1 MQFLEG
7 RLIVSPSD
15 LTGFLECEHLTQQE
29 LAAARGD
36 IARPERDDPMLDML
50 SRRGLEHEGRYLAGF
65 RPMGLKIVEFPF
77 PDGTIANLEKAHG
90 ETVAAMEAGAD
101 IIYQGTFFD
110 GRWRCH
116 PDFLIRVDRPSRLGE
131 YSYEVADAKLARKA
145 KAAAVLQCCVYSE
158 QLTAIQGVD
167 PEYLTL
173 ILGDNT
179 EEEFRFKDYGA
190 YYRSVKRRFESVV
203 FLSPSGGGQGGG
215 VQTYPD
221 PVDHC
226 RICRWIDVCEL
237 RRRQDD
243 HLCLVAGMRRDQTRR
258 LQLAGISTMAALATT
273 SADPVQG
280 INKDAFARLRQQAKL
295 QIQRKDAGELT
306 YEVLAPLGEHLGFQ
320 ALPEPTPA
328 DLFFDMEG
336 DPFVGDDGLEY
347 LFGITEIVEGRPKH
361 HAFWAHDTQAEKRA
375 FEQVMDF
382 LIKRVNRHP
391 DLHIYHYAAY
401 EPNALKWLAST
412 YATREQEVDRLLR
425 GRVLVDLFRVVRQS
439 VQVGTESYSL
449 KELESLYRGKRTTQI
464 VDAAA
469 SIVAYEDWLDS
480 RDQQKL
486 DEILAYNAD
495 DCLSTAQLRDWLEA
509 RRLEAIA
516 RHGEIPRPGPDKA
529 EASENL
535 RDIDQ
540 RTAVV
545 LDNLLAGVPND
556 EEKRSP
562 EQQACYLLGHSL
574 NWHRR
579 ESKSEW
585 WLYFE
590 RCKMTD
596 EQLMADAESI
606 GGLEFHGEVRQ
617 EKQSNIFR
625 YYFDPTQ
632 EYKLGVDDEPHD
644 PRRESGT
651 GTIVALDGLAG
662 WLELRRS
669 IRSEVPHPTSLIP
682 ASPFST
688 NDQRDALLRLG
699 QYVVDQGFNGP
710 GQFRAARDLVG
721 LEPPRIVG
729 VIEGAPLVQAG
740 ERARDVAVLLAP
752 HLDGTYL
759 AIQGPPGSG
768 KTTIGAEIILELV
781 KGGYRIGITANSHKV
796 IGNLLDKLMGE
807 ARLRGEV
814 VRAMQ
819 KADERDRCDSPE
831 VQRAGSASSVEMALN
846 DGEVDIVAGTS
857 WLFARPTFPA
867 KLDYL
872 VVDEAGQMALANVLA
887 MAGVTRNF
895 IFLGDP
901 NQLSQPTHGIH
912 PPGVNLSVLD
922 HVIQDEPT
930 MPTDYGL
937 FLETSYRLH
946 PSVCDFISE
955 AFYDGKL
962 KPHESTKRQD
972 LATTNGSGGVGL
984 RYIPVEHAGNRTLS
998 PEEADRVDDTF
1009 RALLGLPWTDREG
1022 KPRPIGIDDILV
1034 VAPYNAQVRRLT
1046 EILPAKARVGTVDKF
1061 QGQEAPV
1068 VIYSMATSSVDDAPR
1083 GMDFLFSLNRL
1094 NVAASRAQGLVLLVC
1109 SPELLKARC
1118 RTPDQMRLASALC
1131 RLVEAAGSTFSTVS
1145 ELATLAN
1152 ERTAEGASHSST

>member
-29 LAAARGD
+29 LAAARGE

-50 SRRGLEHEGRYLAGF
+50 SRRGLEHESRYLAGF
-65 RPMGLKIVEFPF
+65 RVPGMKIAEFPF
-77 PDGTIANLEKAHG
+77 PDGTIANLEKAHAQ
-90 ETVAAMEAGAD
+90 TVAAMQDGAD

-116 PDFLIRVDRPSRLGE
+116 PDFLIRVDRPSKLGD

-145 KAAAVLQCCVYSE
+145 KAAAVLQCCVYCE
-158 QLTAIQGVD
+158 QLAAVQRVE
-167 PEYLTL
+167 PEHLTL
-173 ILGDNT
+173 VLGDNT
-179 EEEFRFKDYGA
+179 EEELRFKDYGA
-190 YYRSVKRRFESVV
+190 YYRSVKRRFEETV
-203 FLSPSGGGQGGG
+203 FLAPSPSGGGQGGG

-258 LQLAGISTMAALATT
+258 LQLAGISTMAALAV
-273 SADPVQG
+273 SPADPVQG
-280 INKDAFARLRQQAKL
+280 INKEAFARLRQQAKL
-295 QIQRKDAGELT
+295 QIQRKEAGELT

-347 LFGITEIVEGRPKH
+347 LFGITEFESPPPLGEGRVGAGRPQH
-361 HAFWAHDTQAEKRA
+361 HAFWAHDPQAEKRA
-375 FEQVMDF
+375 FEEVMDF
-382 LIKRVNRHP
+382 LIERLNRHP
-391 DLHIYHYAAY
+391 DVHIYHYAAY

-425 GRVLVDLFRVVRQS
+425 GRVLVDLYRVVRQS

-449 KELESLYRGKRTTQI
+449 KELESLYRGKRTTEI

-469 SIVAYEDWLDS
+469 SIVAYEEWLDA
-480 RDQQKL
+480 RDQRKL

-516 RHGEIPRPGPDKA
+516 KYGEIPRPGPEKA
-529 EASENL
+529 EPSENL

-545 LDNLLAGVPND
+545 LDKLLAGVPED

-562 EQQACYLLGHSL
+562 EQQARYLLGHSL

-579 ESKSEW
+579 EAKSEW
-585 WLYFE
+585 WEYYRKGTL
-590 RCKMTD
+590 TD
-596 EQLMADAESI
+596 EQLMADPESI
-606 GGLEFHGEVRQ
+606 GGLEFRGEVRQ

-632 EYKLGVDDEPHD
+632 EYKVAIGDKPHD
-644 PRRESGT
+644 PRRLEQAGT
-651 GTIVALDGLAG
+651 VIDIDGIAG
-662 WLELRRS
+662 WIELSRS
-669 IRSEVPHPTSLIP
+669 THSEVPHPTSLIP
-682 ASPFST
+682 ASPIPT

-699 QYVVDQGFNGP
+699 QHVVEHGFAGA
-710 GQFRAARDLVG
+710 GQFRAARDLLC
-721 LEPPRIVG
+721 LEPPRIEG

-740 ERARDVAVLLAP
+740 ERATDIAVLLAP
-752 HLDGTYL
+752 RLDGTYL

-781 KGGYRIGITANSHKV
+781 RAGKRVGITANGHKV
-796 IGNLLDKLMGE
+796 IGHLLDTVMEE
-807 ARLRGEV
+807 ARRRSQP
-814 VRAMQ
+814 VRALQ
-819 KADERDRCDSPE
+819 KADERDRCDSKE
-831 VQRAGSASSVEMALN
+831 VQRTGSASTVEMVLSN
-846 DGEVDIVAGTS
+846 GEVDVVAGTS

-887 MAGVTRNF
+887 MAGVTRNL

-901 NQLSQPTHGIH
+901 NQLSQPSHGIH

-930 MPTDYGL
+930 MPSDYGL
-937 FLETSYRLH
+937 FLETTYRLH
-946 PSVCDFISE
+946 PSVCAFISE
-955 AFYDGKL
+955 VFYDGKL
-962 KPHESTKRQD
+962 EPDASTKRQD
-972 LATTNGSGGVGL
+972 LATSNGSGGVGL
-984 RYIPVEHAGNRTLS
+984 RYIAIEHSGNRTLS
-998 PEEADRVDDTF
+998 PEEADRVNHAF

-1022 KPRPIGIDDILV
+1022 QARPIGIDDIVV
-1034 VAPYNAQVRRLT
+1034 VAPYNAQVRRLVET
-1046 EILPAKARVGTVDKF
+1046 LPDKARVGTVDKF
-1061 QGQEAPV
+1061 QGQEAPI

-1118 RTPDQMRLASALC
+1118 RTPGQMRLASALC
-1131 RLVEAAGSTFSTVS
+1131 RLVEVAS
-1145 ELATLAN
+1145 EI
-1152 ERTAEGASHSST
+1152 

>member
-29 LAAARGD
+29 LAAARGE

-65 RPMGLKIVEFPF
+65 KATGRKIVEFPF
-77 PDGTIANLEKAHG
+77 PDGTIANLEKAHA
-90 ETVAAMEAGAD
+90 ETVAAMQLGAD

-116 PDFLIRVDRPSRLGE
+116 PDFLLRVDRPSKLGD

-158 QLTAIQGVD
+158 QLAAIQGVD
-167 PEYLTL
+167 PDHLTL
-173 ILGDNT
+173 ILGNNT
-179 EEEFRFKDYGA
+179 EEELRFKDYGA
-190 YYRSVKRRFESVV
+190 YYRSVKRRFEKTV
-203 FLSPSGGGQGGG
+203 LAPT

-258 LQLAGISTMAALATT
+258 LQLAGISTMAALAG
-273 SADPVQG
+273 SPADPVQG
-280 INKDAFARLRQQAKL
+280 INKEAFVRLRQQAKL
-295 QIQRKDAGELT
+295 QVDRKDAIELT
-306 YEVLAPLGEHLGFQ
+306 FEVLAPLGEHLGFQ

-347 LFGITEIVEGRPKH
+347 LFGITEMVEGRPEH

-382 LIKRVNRHP
+382 LIERVNRHP

-412 YATREQEVDRLLR
+412 YATRETEVDRLLR
-425 GRVLVDLFRVVRQS
+425 GRVLVDLYRVVRQS

-449 KELESLYRGKRTTQI
+449 KELESLYRGQRTTEI

-509 RRLEAIA
+509 RRLDAIA
-516 RHGEIPRPGPDKA
+516 KYGQIPRPGPDKA
-529 EASENL
+529 EPSENL

-545 LDNLLAGVPND
+545 LDKLLAGVPED

-562 EQQACYLLGHSL
+562 EQQARYVLGHSL

-579 ESKSEW
+579 EAKSEW
-585 WLYFE
+585 WEYYRKGTL
-590 RCKMTD
+590 TD
-596 EQLMADAESI
+596 EQLMADPESI
-606 GGLEFHGEVRQ
+606 GGLEFRGEVRQ

-625 YYFDPTQ
+625 YHFDPTQ
-632 EYKLGVDDEPHD
+632 EYKVAIGDKPHD
-644 PRRESGT
+644 PRRMEQAGT
-651 GTIVALDGLAG
+651 VIDIDGITG
-662 WLELRRS
+662 WIELSRS
-669 IRSEVPHPTSLIP
+669 IHVAVPHPTSLIP
-682 ASPFST
+682 ASPIPT

-699 QYVVDQGFNGP
+699 QHVVDHGFSGA
-710 GQFRAARDLVG
+710 GQFRAARDLLC
-721 LEPPRIVG
+721 LEPPRVAG

-740 ERARDVAVLLAP
+740 ERARDIAVLLAP
-752 HLDGTYL
+752 RLDGTYL

-781 KGGYRIGITANSHKV
+781 KGGNRIGITSNSHKV
-796 IGNLLDKLMGE
+796 IGNLLDKVMGE
-807 ARLRGEV
+807 AKLRGQSI
-814 VRAMQ
+814 RAMQ
-819 KADERDRCDSPE
+819 KADERDRCASPE
-831 VQRAGSASSVEMALN
+831 VQCTGSASTVEMALS
-846 DGEVDIVAGTS
+846 DGDVDIVAGTS
-857 WLFARPTFPA
+857 WLFARPTFPT

-887 MAGVTRNF
+887 MAGVMRNF

-901 NQLSQPTHGIH
+901 NQLSQPSHGIH

-922 HVIQDEPT
+922 HVIQDKPT
-930 MPTDYGL
+930 MPADYGL

-946 PSVCDFISE
+946 PAVCAFISE

-962 KPHESTKRQD
+962 EPDQSTKRQE
-972 LATTNGSGGVGL
+972 LATSNGSGGVGL
-984 RYIPVEHAGNRTLS
+984 RYMPVEHVGNRTLS
-998 PEEADRVDDTF
+998 PEEADRVNDTF
-1009 RALLGLPWTDREG
+1009 LALIGLPWTDRKG
-1022 KPRPIGIDDILV
+1022 TTRPIAVDDILV
-1034 VAPYNAQVRRLT
+1034 VAPYNAQVRRLVET
-1046 EILPAKARVGTVDKF
+1046 LPTGARVGTVDKF

-1094 NVAASRAQGLVLLVC
+1094 NVAASRAQGLMQLIC

-1131 RLVEAAGSTFSTVS
+1131 RFVEVAAV
-1145 ELATLAN
+1145 L
-1152 ERTAEGASHSST
+1152 